1 MKEVLVSCPMPSSF
15 VQALEELGFRVDY
28 KPEMGNAEVREIIA
42 RYYGL
47 IVSTP
52 IKVTP
57 ELIDRAARLRFV
69 GRAGSGMEN
78 IDVAYA
84 EKKGIRCFN
93 SPEGNRDAVAEHIIG
108 MLLSC
113 FDHLC
118 RAHGEVVRGLWR
130 REENRGRE
138 LKGKCIGI
146 IGYGNTGSALARKL
160 AGFEME
166 ILAYDKYK
174 SGFASEHVKEVALP
188 EIFRK
193 SDIVSLHVPLTE
205 ETRFMADRAFFQS
218 FSKAVIVV
226 NTSRGKVLDTEAL
239 LDAMDAGRVK
249 GACLDVLE
257 REDIRP
263 GIEKEIS
270 WWPRLIAQENLLLTP
285 HIAGWTAASK
295 EKIASVLVE
304 KIKMHGL
311 HS

>member
-1 MKEVLVSCPMPSSF
+1 MKEVLVSCDMPPSF
-15 VQALEELGFRVDY
+15 ERALRELGFRVDY
-28 KPEMGNAEVREIIA
+28 RPKISNAEVKDIIA
-42 RYYGL
+42 GYYGL

-57 ELIDRAARLRFV
+57 ELIDRAQRLRFV

-78 IDVAYA
+78 INVKYA
-84 EKKGIRCFN
+84 EERGICCFN
-93 SPEGNRDAVAEHIIG
+93 SPEGNRDAVAEHVIG
-108 MLLSC
+108 MLLTH

-118 RAHGEVVRGLWR
+118 RAHEEVLQGKWR
-130 REENRGRE
+130 REENRGME
-138 LKGKCIGI
+138 LMGKCVGI
-146 IGYGNTGSALARKL
+146 IGYGNTGSALAQKL

-174 SGFASEHVKEVALP
+174 SGFASEYIKEADLT

-193 SDIVSLHVPLTE
+193 ADIVSLHLPLTE
-205 ETRFMADRAFFQS
+205 ETRFMANKDFFQS
-218 FSKAVIVV
+218 FAKPVVVV

-249 GACLDVLE
+249 AACLDVLE

-263 GIEKEIS
+263 GMEDEIS
-270 WWPRLIAQENLLLTP
+270 WWPRLISQKNLLITP
-285 HIAGWTAASK
+285 HIAGWTAESK
-295 EKIASVLVE
+295 EKIASVLIE
-304 KIKMHGL
+304 KIKKHGL

>member
-1 MKEVLVSCPMPSSF
+1 MKQVLVSCDMPSSF
-15 VQALEELGFRVDY
+15 LQALRGLGFRVDY
-28 KPEMGNAEVREIIA
+28 KPEISNAEVREIIA

-57 ELIDRAARLRFV
+57 ELIDHAQQLRFV

-78 IDVAYA
+78 IDVSYA

-93 SPEGNRDAVAEHIIG
+93 SPEGNRDAVAEHVIG
-108 MLLSC
+108 MLLAH

-118 RAHGEVVRGLWR
+118 RAHNEVLQGKWR
-130 REENRGRE
+130 REENRGME
-138 LKGKCIGI
+138 LMGKCIGI

-160 AGFEME
+160 RGFEME

-174 SGFASEHVKEVALP
+174 SGFASDHVKETTLT

-193 SDIVSLHVPLTE
+193 ADIVSLHVPLTE
-205 ETRFMADRAFFQS
+205 ETRFMADKAFFES
-218 FSKAVIVV
+218 FAKAVVVV
-226 NTSRGKVLDTEAL
+226 NTSRGKVLDTGAL
-239 LDAMDAGRVK
+239 LDAMDAGQVK
-249 GACLDVLE
+249 AACLDVLE

-263 GIEKEIS
+263 GIEEELS
-270 WWPRLIAQENLLLTP
+270 WWPRLISQKNLLITP
-285 HIAGWTAASK
+285 HIAGWTAESK
-295 EKIASVLVE
+295 EKIASVLIE

>member
-1 MKEVLVSCPMPSSF
+1 MKKVLVSCEMPSSF
-15 VQALEELGFRVDY
+15 LQKLEELGFQVDY
-28 KPEMGNAEVREIIA
+28 KPEISNAGVREIISH
-42 RYYGL
+42 YYGL

-57 ELIDRAARLRFV
+57 ELIDRAERLRFV

-84 EKKGIRCFN
+84 ERRGIHCFN
-93 SPEGNRDAVAEHIIG
+93 SPEGNRDAVAEHVIA
-108 MLLSC
+108 MLLAL

-118 RAHGEVVRGLWR
+118 RAHSEVLKGIWR
-130 REENRGRE
+130 REENRGQE
-138 LKGKCIGI
+138 LMEKCIGI

-160 AGFEME
+160 AGFDME

-174 SGFASEHVKEVALP
+174 FGFASEHVREVTLQ

-193 SDIVSLHVPLTE
+193 ADIVSLHVPLTE
-205 ETRFMADRAFFQS
+205 ETRYMANRSFFES
-218 FSKAVIVV
+218 FSKAVVVV
-226 NTSRGKVLDTEAL
+226 NTSRGKVLDTNAL
-239 LDAMDAGRVK
+239 LDAMESGRVK

-257 REDIRP
+257 REDIHP

-270 WWPRLIAQENLLLTP
+270 WWPRLITQKNLLITP
-285 HIAGWTAASK
+285 HIAGWTKESK
-295 EKIASVLVE
+295 KKIASVLIE
-304 KIKMHGL
+304 KIIKQSL